1 VIVVDASVLANA
13 VGADEQA
20 GQHARELLRVHG
32 ELAAPD
38 LVDVETTAVLRRR
51 WLGGTITDERFE
63 QAVRDLTDI
72 PVARFPTLG
81 LMRRAFELRANVTA
95 YDASCVALAEALDWP
110 LATVDRRLAWATGPR
125 CTMQLVTL
133 PTGP

>member
-13 VGADEQA
+13 VGDDEAA
-20 GQHARELLRVHG
+20 GQQARDLLRAHR

-51 WLGGTITDERFE
+51 WWAGSVTDERFGH
-63 QAVRDLTDI
+63 AIADLPDI
-72 PVARFPTLG
+72 PLARFPTLG

-95 YDASCVALAEALDWP
+95 YDACYVALAEALDWP
-110 LATVDRRLAWATGPR
+110 LCTADRRLAHAPGPR
-125 CTMQLVTL
+125 CAMQLIT
-133 PTGP
+133 PPS